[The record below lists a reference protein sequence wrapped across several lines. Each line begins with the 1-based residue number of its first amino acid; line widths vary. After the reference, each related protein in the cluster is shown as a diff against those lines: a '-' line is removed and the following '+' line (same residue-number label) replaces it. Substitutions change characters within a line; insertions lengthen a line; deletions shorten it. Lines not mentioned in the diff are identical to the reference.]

1 MKTLFILAF
10 LLFSNQLFAQN
21 VNGYV
26 LDSTTKLPIQHVQ
39 VITKNTTAF
48 TNVAGKFSIG
58 ALKNGEKVSFRSM
71 GYETYELTIN
81 SSTPKDTLRISL
93 KSTTISLKEVT
104 IRAARNYKLDSLNLR
119 KEYAAVFNY
128 KAPSFSDIFIQKSP
142 SYKSPFSNINPSST
156 ASIVSV
162 NFLQVLSL
170 LGKNKTPTS
179 KLKQTLLKDEEQNYV
194 DYVFSKEKI
203 ESITHLQG
211 DSLQNFMQRYRPT
224 IQEAKR
230 QNEYE
235 IILYIKKRYA
245 EFVKP

>member
-26 LDSTTKLPIQHVQ
+26 LDGATKLPIQNVQ
-39 VITKNTTAF
+39 VITENSTVF
-48 TNVAGKFSIG
+48 TNAVGRFSLG
-58 ALKNGEKVSFRSM
+58 NLKNDAKISFRSM

-81 SSTPKDTLRISL
+81 NETAKDTLRINL
-93 KSTTISLKEVT
+93 KSAPISLKEVT

-128 KAPSFSDIFIQKSP
+128 KAPSLSDIFIQKSP
-142 SYKSPFSNINPSST
+142 SYKSPFANTNPNST

-162 NFLQVLSL
+162 NILQIFSL

-194 DYVFSKEKI
+194 DHVFSKDKI
-203 ESITHLQG
+203 ESITHLKG

-224 IQEAKR
+224 VQEAKR

-235 IILYIKKRYA
+235 IILYIKKSYA
-245 EFVKP
+245 EFIKP